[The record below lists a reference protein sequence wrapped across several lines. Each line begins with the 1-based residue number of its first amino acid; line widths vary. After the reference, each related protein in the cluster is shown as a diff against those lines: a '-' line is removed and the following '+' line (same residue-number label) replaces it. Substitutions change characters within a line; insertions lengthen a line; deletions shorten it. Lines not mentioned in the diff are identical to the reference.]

1 MKKLWM
7 ILGIA
12 CLCTGLFAETQEEK
26 LARLEK
32 KIDQLEKAVQPLLAQ
47 QKKQEI
53 TQEQQKEARK
63 RMGKDS
69 GNYSKEQLREIE
81 QMYQAWR
88 KVPETERIASLKA
101 LAAKYPKSNRAG
113 CAWLYAARWEK
124 PGKTQIEDLKRAI
137 DGFGD
142 CRYGDGVQ
150 VGAYA
155 RFVLGK
161 LLEKDG
167 KKEEAQKYFNELK
180 TSFPNAIDHSGNL
193 LIERL

>member
-69 GNYSKEQLREIE
+69 GNYSREQLREIE

-88 KVPETERIASLKA
+88 KVPETERSTGRQISEVEPGRLRVAVRRPLGRTRQNANRGPEAGNRRIRRLPLWRWCSGRSLC
-101 LAAKYPKSNRAG
+101 PFRA
-113 CAWLYAARWEK
+113 WQT
-124 PGKTQIEDLKRAI
+124 PG
-137 DGFGD
+137 
-142 CRYGDGVQ
+142 
-150 VGAYA
+150 
-155 RFVLGK
+155 
-161 LLEKDG
+161 
-167 KKEEAQKYFNELK
+167 
-180 TSFPNAIDHSGNL
+180 
-193 LIERL
+193 ERR

>member
-63 RMGKDS
+63 
-69 GNYSKEQLREIE
+69 L
-81 QMYQAWR
+81 
-88 KVPETERIASLKA
+88 SL
-101 LAAKYPKSNRAG
+101 
-113 CAWLYAARWEK
+113 
-124 PGKTQIEDLKRAI
+124 IHI
-137 DGFGD
+137 
-142 CRYGDGVQ
+142 
-150 VGAYA
+150 
-155 RFVLGK
+155 
-161 LLEKDG
+161 
-167 KKEEAQKYFNELK
+167 
-180 TSFPNAIDHSGNL
+180 
-193 LIERL
+193 

>member
-12 CLCTGLFAETQEEK
+12 CLCTGLFAETQGEK

-69 GNYSKEQLREIE
+69 GNYSREQLREIE

-137 DGFGD
+137 DEFGD

-155 RFVLGK
+155 RFALGK

-167 KKEEAQKYFNELK
+167 KKEEAQKYFSELK

>member
-12 CLCTGLFAETQEEK
+12 CLCTGLFAETQGEK

-69 GNYSKEQLREIE
+69 GNYSREQLREIE

-113 CAWLYAARWEK
+113 CAWLYAAV
-124 PGKTQIEDLKRAI
+124 GKNPAKRKS
-137 DGFGD
+137 
-142 CRYGDGVQ
+142 R
-150 VGAYA
+150 
-155 RFVLGK
+155 
-161 LLEKDG
+161 
-167 KKEEAQKYFNELK
+167 
-180 TSFPNAIDHSGNL
+180 T
-193 LIERL
+193 